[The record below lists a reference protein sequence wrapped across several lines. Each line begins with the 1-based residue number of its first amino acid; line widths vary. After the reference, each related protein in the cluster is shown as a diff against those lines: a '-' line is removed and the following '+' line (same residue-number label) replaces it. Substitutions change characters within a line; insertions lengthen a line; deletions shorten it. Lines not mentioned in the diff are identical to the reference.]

1 MFCCTVHI
9 LLHLFSQCEFTHS
22 SALLVQFDKY
32 LFILQRTSVS
42 ELSVLPL
49 PTLHR
54 RSAVYMQVKIFP
66 FSDSINWNHREHNEF
81 ADVTLAYEDGQHIEA
96 HKVILAVSSAFFQ
109 TLPK

>member
-42 ELSVLPL
+42 ELSVSTVANPTQEISCIHAGENISFFLIPL
-49 PTLHR
+49 IGT
-54 RSAVYMQVKIFP
+54 
-66 FSDSINWNHREHNEF
+66 
-81 ADVTLAYEDGQHIEA
+81 IENTMS
-96 HKVILAVSSAFFQ
+96 LL
-109 TLPK
+109 T